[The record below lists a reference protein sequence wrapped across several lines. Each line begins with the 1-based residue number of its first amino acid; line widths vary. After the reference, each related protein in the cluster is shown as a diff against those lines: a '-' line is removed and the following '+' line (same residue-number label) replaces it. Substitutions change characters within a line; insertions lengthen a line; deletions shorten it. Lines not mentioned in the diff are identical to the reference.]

1 MYTFPP
7 GCTCPGFELSPLQ
20 TCHHTWTTKSKL
32 FSNLTLISYKE
43 SVKACFP
50 LGLGSLN
57 LHIKLLNSGRSSA
70 KSLYTWSESEK
81 QQFSN
86 ILHKLQKLTSNSGCN
101 KLANQPETKMSKLFF
116 PFIIL
121 PPYILNHG
129 FVVGVV
135 KLCWRPPDSWRG
147 IGETQQCVG
156 QTGRSIFSV
165 SYFTNEVGFKY
176 AHKRIAA

>member
-1 MYTFPP
+1 MVIILIYKYSFGTPCIYLPIYFYAHMYTFPP

-135 KLCWRPPDSWRG
+135 KLC
-147 IGETQQCVG
+147 
-156 QTGRSIFSV
+156 
-165 SYFTNEVGFKY
+165 
-176 AHKRIAA
+176 